1 MIFSHSCSVRVIKS
15 KRAGV
20 GKTLYKERRERQLG
34 QVAKGQEHDSVT
46 VPLQEKKINLDAFI
60 KILLEHTKEPGA
72 PVSRIF
78 HLDISHEVI

>member
-1 MIFSHSCSVRVIKS
+1 M
-15 KRAGV
+15 

-34 QVAKGQEHDSVT
+34 MTAMGQEHYSVT

-60 KILLEHTKEPGA
+60 KVLLRHTTEPGA

-78 HLDISHEVI
+78 HLDISHEVGERSN

>member
-1 MIFSHSCSVRVIKS
+1 M
-15 KRAGV
+15 

-34 QVAKGQEHDSVT
+34 MLLAARGQEYYSVT

-60 KILLEHTKEPGA
+60 KVLLRKTTEPGA

-78 HLDISHEVI
+78 HLDISHEVCIAHQKC